1 MNQKHTLSLCGLA
14 LFVVASWCYGQDHGH
29 DHGAHGHAHGDERA
43 IPFTVWTD
51 TFEIFAEH
59 PFLVVGTP
67 AAFVTHVTELKTF
80 APRTE
85 GPVTFVLV
93 KGSERIQHEEPTP
106 QRDGIYIPELVFP
119 QVGTWSG
126 VLQIP
131 MGGQTYEVPLP
142 PMQVHQTQEQAD
154 QAPDPAEPEG
164 FSFLKEQQW
173 VIPFMVQTPTPRV
186 QDGITYQA
194 VPESALAYGADAAYV
209 YVQVGGETF
218 ARRRV
223 HVKNRA
229 QGVALVGDGLAED
242 DHIVTFGVGSV
253 ALAHGEPAAQDQGD
267 VVHVTAE
274 QMRRFGI
281 TCQEAVPGGIDAWIQ
296 APGEIKINHE
306 RMAHI
311 VPRVKGVVSEVHAD
325 LGQHVQAG
333 QVLAH
338 IESRDLADAKA
349 DFLSTSERLELAR
362 TQFEREERLFQQKV
376 TSEEDYLS
384 SKQRFAET
392 RIAHRAAR
400 QKLLALGLTK
410 EDVDQL
416 PTQLEETFTTHA
428 MIAPFDGTIIRKH
441 IVLGEIVD
449 DSSEVFVIADLRTI
463 WVDLSVNQNDIET
476 VAVGQPAEIFCGS
489 DASAVR
495 GKVSYVDRVLDV
507 ETRMATVRTELDNHQ
522 GQHRPGTFV
531 TGRIGIGSGDQGII
545 VPAAAVQIVNDRSCV
560 FVRTADGF
568 ALRYVTIGQ
577 KDAEEV
583 EILNGVEAGEQIVT
597 RNAFH
602 LKAELTKQAVSGHGH
617 VH

>member
-1 MNQKHTLSLCGLA
+1 MNQKKTPSLWSLVLLIGVSCCFA
-14 LFVVASWCYGQDHGH
+14 QDHGH
-29 DHGAHGHAHGDERA
+29 DHGAHSHAHGDERA
-43 IPFTVWTD
+43 IPFTIWTD

-59 PFLVVGTP
+59 PFLVVDKA
-67 AAFVTHVTELKTF
+67 AAFVTHVTELQTF

-93 KGSERIQHEEPTP
+93 KGSERIEHEEPAP

-119 QVGTWSG
+119 QAGSWSG

-142 PMQVHQTQEQAD
+142 PMQVYPTQEQAD
-154 QAPDPAEPEG
+154 QAPDPTEPEG

-173 VIPFMVQTPTPRV
+173 VIPFMVKTPTSRV
-186 QDGITYQA
+186 QNGVAYHA
-194 VPESALAYGADAAYV
+194 VPESSLAFSADAAYV

-218 ARRRV
+218 SRRRV
-223 HVKNRA
+223 QVKDRV
-229 QGVALVGDGLAED
+229 QGIALVGDGLAEQ
-242 DHIVTFGVGSV
+242 DHVVTFGVGSV
-253 ALAHGEPAAQDQGD
+253 ALAHGEPADQGQGD
-267 VVHVTAE
+267 VVHVTEE
-274 QMRRFGI
+274 QIRRFGI
-281 TCQEAVPGGIDAWIQ
+281 TCREAAPGGIEAWIQ

-349 DFLSTSERLELAR
+349 DFLSTSERLEMAR

-384 SKQRFAET
+384 SKQRLAET

-400 QKLLALGLTK
+400 QKLLALGLTR
-410 EDVDQL
+410 EGVDQL
-416 PTQLEETFTTHA
+416 PTQPEEAFTTYS
-428 MIAPFDGTIIRKH
+428 MLAPFDGTIIRKH

-449 DSSEVFVIADLRTI
+449 DSSEVLVIADLRTI
-463 WVDLSVNQNDIET
+463 WVDLSVNQSDIEA
-476 VAVGQPAEIFCGS
+476 VAVGQPTEIFYGS
-489 DASAVR
+489 DSSAVR
-495 GKVSYVDRVLDV
+495 GEVSYVDSVLDA
-507 ETRMATVRTELDNHQ
+507 ETRMATVRTELDNRQ

-531 TGRIGIGSGDQGII
+531 TGRIGIRPGDQGII
-545 VPAAAVQIVNDRSCV
+545 VPASALQIVNDRPCV
-560 FVRTADGF
+560 FVQTADGF
-568 ALRYVTIGQ
+568 ALRYVTAGQ
-577 KDAEEV
+577 KDTDQV
-583 EILNGVEAGEQIVT
+583 EILSGVQVGEQIVT